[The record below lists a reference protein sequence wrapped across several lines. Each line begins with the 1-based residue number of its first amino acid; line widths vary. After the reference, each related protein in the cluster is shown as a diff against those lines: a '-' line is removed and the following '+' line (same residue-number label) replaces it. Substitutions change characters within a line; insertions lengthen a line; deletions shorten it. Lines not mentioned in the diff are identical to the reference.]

1 MPARPDILAALTEA
15 GIERIVVHTRDPR
28 QSMIS
33 GIHHHAGMFAN
44 GSFEAT
50 VFVTRLPRDYTQ
62 WLFAE
67 QADHYLAHRF
77 EQEVRWVADWRKTVR
92 EGQFPGRVLLTNY
105 ETFRQDNQAYFEAL
119 LALYDIPFEMFDW
132 GQIEAAPEKGTLH
145 YRSGETMNGNAFS
158 PRHRYRVPIRSWP
171 RRALMRTVSRAR
183 CEFSRGYSFDSFLK
197 S

>member
-62 WLFAE
+62 WDFAE

-105 ETFRQDNQAYFEAL
+105 ETFRQDNQA
-119 LALYDIPFEMFDW
+119 ISRPFW
-132 GQIEAAPEKGTLH
+132 PSTISRSKCLIGAKSRPHPKKARYTTAA
-145 YRSGETMNGNAFS
+145 
-158 PRHRYRVPIRSWP
+158 
-171 RRALMRTVSRAR
+171 AR
-183 CEFSRGYSFDSFLK
+183 P
-197 S
+197 